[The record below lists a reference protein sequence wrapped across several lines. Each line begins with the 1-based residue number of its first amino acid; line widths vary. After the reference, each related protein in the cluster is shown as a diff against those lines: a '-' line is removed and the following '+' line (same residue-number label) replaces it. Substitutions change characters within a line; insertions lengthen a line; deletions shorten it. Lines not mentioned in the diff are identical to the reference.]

1 MPRINQES
9 DILAAESVSF
19 NLSPRAVKIRTRRPM
34 FVSQKWHR
42 LYAGALM
49 ETDSVR
55 LSLFILVTEEAIFA
69 RYIEL
74 IADDCKSD
82 EIADLQN
89 AIAVLSELRESNL
102 IDYVA
107 PEFVA

>member
-1 MPRINQES
+1 MPREIRQES
-9 DILAAESVSF
+9 GIAKSGSVNRSR
-19 NLSPRAVKIRTRRPM
+19 RAVKTGALRPM
-34 FVSQKWHR
+34 FVAQTWHR

-55 LSLFILVTEEAIFA
+55 LSLFIGVTEQAVLG

-74 IADDCKSD
+74 IPDESKSD
-82 EIADLQN
+82 EITDLQN
-89 AIAVLSELRESNL
+89 AIAVLSQLREANL